1 MQEFM
6 VYCDD
11 TGTFKNKET
20 TYDMKYFLAI
30 VKYYHLSINIHPQ
43 FLLKYSLI
51 HWINYPFIAMD
62 KKSIQEGMI
71 GPNKFL

>member
-1 MQEFM
+1 MEEFM

-30 VKYYHLSINIHPQ
+30 VKS
-43 FLLKYSLI
+43 
-51 HWINYPFIAMD
+51 
-62 KKSIQEGMI
+62 
-71 GPNKFL
+71 